1 MKFQNKKRLID
12 VGEIGN
18 AQTGDIIFNGGVKI
32 NEVFQ
37 DLYSV
42 FGDRRLL
49 KGNDGQNLM
58 IIHGTGYYQKL
69 PRSEYTTEIEI
80 GQMHDIST
88 SDGPLTIRLPT
99 NCKAGER
106 VRIQNFD
113 GSWKNF
119 TLQVDANSGGN
130 IDGKQVQKYNQD
142 FCEIQFVCTD
152 DSQLNVR
159 GWKALVTPLYG
170 NHYVPID
177 DVIDLSRQ
185 QILQKEIFKTKDYTA
200 LKLLISGEEIINT
213 AEQTYKQLMEV
224 LVLTDKDQVLSTE
237 YGVLYTSPEKLF
249 TVEFVLSQDK
259 STVYAKIQQSS
270 TKQLRIQIKSIEQI
284 KI

>member
-1 MKFQNKKRLID
+1 
-12 VGEIGN
+12 
-18 AQTGDIIFNGGVKI
+18 
-32 NEVFQ
+32 
-37 DLYSV
+37 
-42 FGDRRLL
+42 
-49 KGNDGQNLM
+49 
-58 IIHGTGYYQKL
+58 
-69 PRSEYTTEIEI
+69 
-80 GQMHDIST
+80 
-88 SDGPLTIRLPT
+88 
-99 NCKAGER
+99 
-106 VRIQNFD
+106 
-113 GSWKNF
+113 
-119 TLQVDANSGGN
+119 
-130 IDGKQVQKYNQD
+130 
-142 FCEIQFVCTD
+142 VCTD

-159 GWKALVTPLYG
+159 GWKSLVTPLYG

-259 STVYAKIQQSS
+259 STVYAKI
-270 TKQLRIQIKSIEQI
+270 
-284 KI
+284 

>member
-32 NEVFQ
+32 NEVFS
-37 DLYSV
+37 DLYNV

-58 IIHGTGYYQKL
+58 ILHGTGYYQKL
-69 PRSEYTTEIEI
+69 PRNEYITEIEI

-88 SDGPLTIRLPT
+88 SDGPLTIRLPV
-99 NCKAGER
+99 NAKAGER
-106 VRIQNFD
+106 VKIQNFD
-113 GSWKNF
+113 GQWKNF
-119 TLQVDANSGGN
+119 SLSVDANIGGN
-130 IDGKQVQKYNQD
+130 IDGKQIQKYNQD
-142 FCEIQFVCTD
+142 FCEIQFICTD

-159 GWKALVTPLYG
+159 GWKALVTPLFG

-177 DVIDLSRQ
+177 DIIDLSRQ
-185 QILQKEIFKTKDYTA
+185 QVLQRELFNISDYTA
-200 LKLLISGEEIINT
+200 LKLLVSAEEIINT
-213 AEQTYKQLMEV
+213 NEKTYKQLMEV
-224 LVLTDKDQVLSTE
+224 LVLTDNDQVLSTE

-249 TVEFVLSQDK
+249 NIEFVMSQNK
-259 STVYAKIQQSS
+259 QTVYIKVSQNSM
-270 TKQLRIQIKSIEQI
+270 KQLRLHIKSIEQI

>member
-1 MKFQNKKRLID
+1 M
-12 VGEIGN
+12 
-18 AQTGDIIFNGGVKI
+18 
-32 NEVFQ
+32 
-37 DLYSV
+37 
-42 FGDRRLL
+42 
-49 KGNDGQNLM
+49 
-58 IIHGTGYYQKL
+58 
-69 PRSEYTTEIEI
+69 
-80 GQMHDIST
+80 
-88 SDGPLTIRLPT
+88 
-99 NCKAGER
+99 
-106 VRIQNFD
+106 
-113 GSWKNF
+113 
-119 TLQVDANSGGN
+119 
-130 IDGKQVQKYNQD
+130 
-142 FCEIQFVCTD
+142 CTD

-259 STVYAKIQQSS
+259 STVYAKI
-270 TKQLRIQIKSIEQI
+270 
-284 KI
+284 